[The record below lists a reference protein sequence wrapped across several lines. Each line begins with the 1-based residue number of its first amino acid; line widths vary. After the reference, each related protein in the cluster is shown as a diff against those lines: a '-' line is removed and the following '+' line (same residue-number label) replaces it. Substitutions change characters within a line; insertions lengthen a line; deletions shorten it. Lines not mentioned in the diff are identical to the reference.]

1 MESVTAKKEG
11 VRLTH
16 VFRSLYF
23 CAIKYSSPMRIINE
37 AELSDNVTKYLDL
50 AKDEKIIIQR
60 GSGQTFVLEKEEY
73 LDLDDDFRR
82 AITAE
87 ELMVRVEKDI
97 REAFRRRS
105 QYA

>member
-1 MESVTAKKEG
+1 
-11 VRLTH
+11 
-16 VFRSLYF
+16 
-23 CAIKYSSPMRIINE
+23 MRIINE

-60 GSGQTFVLEKEEY
+60 GSGQTFVLEKKEEY
-73 LDLDDDFRR
+73 LDPDDDFRR

-87 ELMVRVEKDI
+87 DLMVRVEKDI

>member
-1 MESVTAKKEG
+1 
-11 VRLTH
+11 
-16 VFRSLYF
+16 
-23 CAIKYSSPMRIINE
+23 MRIINE

>member
-1 MESVTAKKEG
+1 
-11 VRLTH
+11 
-16 VFRSLYF
+16 
-23 CAIKYSSPMRIINE
+23 MRIINE

-50 AKDEKIIIQR
+50 AKDEKINIQR

-73 LDLDDDFRR
+73 LDPDDDFRR